1 MTANAFYDDEERIK
15 EAGMSG
21 CVTKPL
27 DAKKLVKTIVFA
39 IENDGGGYLV
49 AKDENA

>member
-21 CVTKPL
+21 FVTKPL
-27 DAKKLVKTIVFA
+27 DAKKLVKTI
-39 IENDGGGYLV
+39 IYLIK
-49 AKDENA
+49 KDEGGVCDGL